1 MVGWIKQQVE
11 LGQVPEIK
19 IILEINKKIETAC
32 FEANINRHMSH
43 KHTFTNR

>member
-19 IILEINKKIETAC
+19 IILEINKKTAF

-43 KHTFTNR
+43 KHTFTNK